1 MPGVPVLAHQQ
12 EEVIL
17 VQSAEIPA
25 RGEALRLPPI
35 LPSLT
40 FPASKTT
47 LPSFT
52 PVPLQQEEKQ
62 PAAFSEISSAK
73 EEGKGE

>member
-1 MPGVPVLAHQQ
+1 MPGVLVFARYQ

-17 VQSAEIPA
+17 AQTPEIPA
-25 RGEALRLPPI
+25 RGEAFSLPPI

-47 LPSFT
+47 LPFFT
-52 PVPLQQEEKQ
+52 PVPLQQKEKQ